1 MTGAEFEALAL
12 SLPGATARPHFDR
25 TAYRVRKGFATL
37 APDRASAN
45 LFLTPEDQAH
55 WCGLLPEAFAPV
67 PNKWGARG
75 ATTVLLD
82 RVGADALLPALRI
95 AWRAA
100 GGRE

>member
-1 MTGAEFEALAL
+1 MPGAE
-12 SLPGATARPHFDR
+12 ARPHFDR

-45 LFLTPEDQAH
+45 LFLSPEEQEH
-55 WCGLLPEAFAPV
+55 WCALLPGAFAPV

-75 ATTVLLD
+75 ATTVTLD
-82 RVGADALLPALRI
+82 AIDEAALLPALRS